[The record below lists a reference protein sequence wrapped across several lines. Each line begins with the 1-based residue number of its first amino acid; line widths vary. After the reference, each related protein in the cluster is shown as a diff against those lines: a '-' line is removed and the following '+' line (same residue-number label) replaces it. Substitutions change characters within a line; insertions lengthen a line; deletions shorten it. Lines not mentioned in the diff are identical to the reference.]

1 MTLGSK
7 RVVADRLVPCRQ
19 LNFFLVGIVYSFVG
33 GQQGSFPRP
42 KAVAELRASS
52 LVFVS
57 GW

>member
-1 MTLGSK
+1 MPSAT
-7 RVVADRLVPCRQ
+7 
-19 LNFFLVGIVYSFVG
+19 FLSGWIVYSFVG

-42 KAVAELRASS
+42 KAVAELRASL